1 MVGRRCEL
9 WARVVTGESNS
20 RRRVTAAMVGAVLT
34 LVGISRTASEATA
47 KKKRKK
53 KKRPAQCPAGQ
64 SGCPKGFPSACC
76 GAGTE
81 CCDTSRL
88 GCCPV

>member
-1 MVGRRCEL
+1 MVGRQFDIWVRAFAHEP
-9 WARVVTGESNS
+9 GS
-20 RRRVTAAMVGAVLT
+20 RRHVTSGMVGAVLA
-34 LVGISRTASEATA
+34 LVTVSRTASDAAA

-53 KKRPAQCPAGQ
+53 KKRPVQCPSGET
-64 SGCPKGFPSACC
+64 GCPKGFPSACC
-76 GAGTE
+76 GVGTE